1 VGFLQA
7 HLGERSLLSVC
18 TRRAQRS
25 SHRYVHLLLLQAM
38 LAFCHTVLPARN
50 PAFSVVEMPHLLL
63 DPRVRADL
71 GRGPCLDFPR
81 RRLENRLGE
90 EVSMETDV
98 AAFAKLLKQDGIDAA
113 RAEASGILD
122 EARTRAA
129 EIVRQAQAAAGKVLR
144 DAQSEIESLRQRQAV
159 EIRLVAR
166 DAMLKVKEEIERV
179 ALLLLRQPIAEA
191 LTADEVVRAA
201 IVELVQNSA
210 SGQEWEIRVGP
221 RIGKALVQATV
232 NDLFKGRE
240 AAATLIEEFR
250 RSGLEFRSGA
260 GEVLEL
266 SEESVTDLFRR
277 LMSPEL
283 SRLLDSRP
291 G

>member
-1 VGFLQA
+1 
-7 HLGERSLLSVC
+7 
-18 TRRAQRS
+18 
-25 SHRYVHLLLLQAM
+25 
-38 LAFCHTVLPARN
+38 
-50 PAFSVVEMPHLLL
+50 
-63 DPRVRADL
+63 
-71 GRGPCLDFPR
+71 
-81 RRLENRLGE
+81 
-90 EVSMETDV
+90 METDV

-144 DAQSEIESLRQRQAV
+144 DAESASESQRQRQAV

-166 DAMLKVKEEIERV
+166 DTMLKVKEEIERV

-191 LTADEVVRAA
+191 LAADEVVRAA
-201 IVELVQNSA
+201 IVELVKNST

-240 AAATLIEEFR
+240 AAVTLIEEFR

>member
-1 VGFLQA
+1 
-7 HLGERSLLSVC
+7 
-18 TRRAQRS
+18 
-25 SHRYVHLLLLQAM
+25 
-38 LAFCHTVLPARN
+38 
-50 PAFSVVEMPHLLL
+50 
-63 DPRVRADL
+63 
-71 GRGPCLDFPR
+71 
-81 RRLENRLGE
+81 
-90 EVSMETDV
+90 METDV
-98 AAFAKLLKQDGIDAA
+98 AAFARQLKQDGIDAA
-113 RAEASGILD
+113 HAEASRLLD

-144 DAQSEIESLRQRQAV
+144 DAESESESQRQRQAV

-166 DAMLKVKEEIERV
+166 DTILKVKEEIERV

-191 LTADEVVRAA
+191 LAADEVVRAA

-221 RIGKALVQATV
+221 RVGKALVQATV

-240 AAATLIEEFR
+240 AAVTLIEEFR

-283 SRLLDSRP
+283 SRLIDSRP
-291 G
+291 D

>member
-1 VGFLQA
+1 
-7 HLGERSLLSVC
+7 
-18 TRRAQRS
+18 
-25 SHRYVHLLLLQAM
+25 
-38 LAFCHTVLPARN
+38 
-50 PAFSVVEMPHLLL
+50 
-63 DPRVRADL
+63 
-71 GRGPCLDFPR
+71 
-81 RRLENRLGE
+81 
-90 EVSMETDV
+90 METDV

-113 RAEASGILD
+113 RAESSGILD
-122 EARTRAA
+122 EARTHAA

-144 DAQSEIESLRQRQAV
+144 DAESESERQRGRQAV

-166 DAMLKVKEEIERV
+166 DTMLKVKEEIERV

-191 LTADEVVRAA
+191 LAADEVVRAA

-240 AAATLIEEFR
+240 AAVTLIEEFR

-283 SRLLDSRP
+283 SRIVDSRP
-291 G
+291 D

>member
-1 VGFLQA
+1 
-7 HLGERSLLSVC
+7 
-18 TRRAQRS
+18 
-25 SHRYVHLLLLQAM
+25 
-38 LAFCHTVLPARN
+38 
-50 PAFSVVEMPHLLL
+50 
-63 DPRVRADL
+63 
-71 GRGPCLDFPR
+71 
-81 RRLENRLGE
+81 
-90 EVSMETDV
+90 METDV

-144 DAQSEIESLRQRQAV
+144 DAESASESQRQRQAV

-166 DAMLKVKEEIERV
+166 DTMLKVKEEIERV

-191 LTADEVVRAA
+191 LAADEVVRAA

-240 AAATLIEEFR
+240 AAVTLIEEFR

-283 SRLLDSRP
+283 SRLIDSRP
-291 G
+291 D

>member
-1 VGFLQA
+1 
-7 HLGERSLLSVC
+7 
-18 TRRAQRS
+18 
-25 SHRYVHLLLLQAM
+25 
-38 LAFCHTVLPARN
+38 
-50 PAFSVVEMPHLLL
+50 
-63 DPRVRADL
+63 
-71 GRGPCLDFPR
+71 
-81 RRLENRLGE
+81 
-90 EVSMETDV
+90 METDV
-98 AAFAKLLKQDGIDAA
+98 AAFARQLKQDGIDAA
-113 RAEASGILD
+113 RAESSGILD

-129 EIVRQAQAAAGKVLR
+129 EIVRQAQAAAGKILH
-144 DAQSEIESLRQRQAV
+144 DAESASESQRQRQAV

-166 DAMLKVKEEIERV
+166 DTMLKVKEEIERV

-191 LTADEVVRAA
+191 LAADEVVRAA
-201 IVELVQNSA
+201 IVELVQSSA

-240 AAATLIEEFR
+240 AAVTLIEEFR
-250 RSGLEFRSGA
+250 RSGLEFRSSA

-283 SRLLDSRP
+283 SRIVDSRP
-291 G
+291 D

>member
-1 VGFLQA
+1 
-7 HLGERSLLSVC
+7 
-18 TRRAQRS
+18 
-25 SHRYVHLLLLQAM
+25 
-38 LAFCHTVLPARN
+38 
-50 PAFSVVEMPHLLL
+50 
-63 DPRVRADL
+63 
-71 GRGPCLDFPR
+71 
-81 RRLENRLGE
+81 
-90 EVSMETDV
+90 METDV

-144 DAQSEIESLRQRQAV
+144 DAESASESQRQRQAV

-166 DAMLKVKEEIERV
+166 DTMLKVKEEIERV

>member
-1 VGFLQA
+1 LD
-7 HLGERSLLSVC
+7 
-18 TRRAQRS
+18 
-25 SHRYVHLLLLQAM
+25 
-38 LAFCHTVLPARN
+38 N
-50 PAFSVVEMPHLLL
+50 PAPL
-63 DPRVRADL
+63 DNSP
-71 GRGPCLDFPR
+71 
-81 RRLENRLGE
+81 GE
-90 EVSMETDV
+90 EVFMETDV

-129 EIVRQAQAAAGKVLR
+129 EIVRQAQAAAGKALR
-144 DAQSEIESLRQRQAV
+144 DAESASESQRQRQTG

-166 DAMLKVKEEIERV
+166 DTLLKVKEEIERV
-179 ALLLLRQPIAEA
+179 ALLLLRQPIAAA
-191 LTADEVVRAA
+191 LAADEVVRAA
-201 IVELVQNSA
+201 IVELVKNSA
-210 SGQEWEIRVGP
+210 AGQEWEIRVGP

-240 AAATLIEEFR
+240 AAVTLIEEFR

-266 SEESVTDLFRR
+266 SEKSVTDLFRR

-291 G
+291 D

>member
-1 VGFLQA
+1 
-7 HLGERSLLSVC
+7 
-18 TRRAQRS
+18 
-25 SHRYVHLLLLQAM
+25 
-38 LAFCHTVLPARN
+38 
-50 PAFSVVEMPHLLL
+50 
-63 DPRVRADL
+63 
-71 GRGPCLDFPR
+71 
-81 RRLENRLGE
+81 
-90 EVSMETDV
+90 METDV

-144 DAQSEIESLRQRQAV
+144 DAESASESQRQRQAV

-166 DAMLKVKEEIERV
+166 DTMLKVKEEIERV

-191 LTADEVVRAA
+191 LAADEVVRAA